1 MQNEKIFINSMCD
14 SVGEDFII
22 PNYAHRTGKEVPK
35 WDNILVFKSIVSQ
48 NYKVW
53 ESSRNHYKY
62 DQNGWDFSDY
72 NHNPI
77 IAWQHDYDYG
87 AIWHAVAFWHDA
99 ENNLN
104 SLFYVDLD
112 TLEPRHAK
120 QIKNGYTAGVS
131 TGASTEEYM
140 FEDNENGNR
149 YSREDA
155 EEKFGWENVLD
166 ALWGSSKILTL
177 VITKAKLLENS
188 LVTIG
193 SNAKAVALQNGIS
206 DYFGK
211 IAEDYKTLHSNKNSM
226 QKQDTKTPETTAE
239 SPVTETPETDTN
251 SVEILQ
257 NEVKNL
263 QNQIEELKK
272 NHQEELQKVRDEEKT
287 KFNTLLVEETEKIRT
302 EEKKN
307 LAKIVAEQN
316 NTTGEV
322 NSVEDFRK
330 KYLQK

>member
-1 MQNEKIFINSMCD
+1 M
-14 SVGEDFII
+14 
-22 PNYAHRTGKEVPK
+22 
-35 WDNILVFKSIVSQ
+35 
-48 NYKVW
+48 
-53 ESSRNHYKY
+53 
-62 DQNGWDFSDY
+62 
-72 NHNPI
+72 
-77 IAWQHDYDYG
+77 
-87 AIWHAVAFWHDA
+87 AFWHDN

-155 EEKFGWENVLD
+155 EEKFGWENVID
-166 ALWGSSKILTL
+166 ALWGDSNILTL

-193 SNAKAVALQNGIS
+193 SNAKAVALQNSIS
-206 DYFGK
+206 DYFGR

-226 QKQDTKTPETTAE
+226 KNQDTKTPETEVKT
-239 SPVTETPETDTN
+239 PVTETPETDTN
-251 SVEILQ
+251 SLEVLQ
-257 NEVKNL
+257 NEVQNL

-272 NHQEELQKVRDEEKT
+272 NHQEEINKIRDEEKA
-287 KFNTLLVEETEKIRT
+287 KFDSLLREETEKIRT
-302 EEKKN
+302 EEKNN
-307 LAKIVAEQN
+307 LAKIVSEQTDTN
-316 NTTGEV
+316 SSEV
-322 NSVEDFRK
+322 KTMADFTK
-330 KYLQK
+330 KYNS

>member
-1 MQNEKIFINSMCD
+1 MNEKFFINSMCD
-14 SVGEDFII
+14 SVGGDFTI
-22 PNYAHRTGKEVPK
+22 PNYAHRTGKEIPK
-35 WDNILVFKSIVSQ
+35 WDNILVFRSIVSQ
-48 NYKVW
+48 NYKTG
-53 ESSRNHYKY
+53 ESSRNRYKY

-87 AIWHAVAFWHDA
+87 AIGHAIAFWHDG

-140 FEDNENGNR
+140 FEDNKNGDR

-155 EEKFGWENVLD
+155 EEKFGWENVMN
-166 ALWGSSKILTL
+166 AFFGASSVLTL

-193 SNAKAVALQNGIS
+193 SNAKAVALQNSIS
-206 DYFGK
+206 DYFGR
-211 IAEDYKTLHSNKNSM
+211 IAEDYKTLHSNKNFM
-226 QKQDTKTPETTAE
+226 KNQDTKTPETTTE

-251 SVEILQ
+251 SVEVLQ

-272 NHQEELQKVRDEEKT
+272 NHQEEINKIRDEEKA
-287 KFNTLLVEETEKIRT
+287 KFDSLLIEETNKIRT
-302 EEKKN
+302 EEKEN

>member
-1 MQNEKIFINSMCD
+1 MCD
-14 SVGEDFII
+14 SVGGDFII
-22 PNYAHRTGKEVPK
+22 PNYAHRTGKEIPK

-48 NYKVW
+48 NYKTG
-53 ESSRNHYKY
+53 ESSRNRYKY

-77 IAWQHDYDYG
+77 IAWQHDYSYG
-87 AIWHAVAFWHDA
+87 AIWHALAFWLDA
-99 ENNLN
+99 DNNLN

-120 QIKNGYTAGVS
+120 QVRDGYTAGVS
-131 TGASTEEYM
+131 TGASTIEYM
-140 FEDNENGNR
+140 IEDNDTGKR
-149 YSREDA
+149 YTRAEA

-166 ALWGSSKILTL
+166 VLWGCSNTLTL

-193 SNAKAVALQNGIS
+193 SNEKAVALQNSIS

-211 IAEDYKTLHSNKNSM
+211 IAEDYKTLHSNKNFM
-226 QKQDTKTPETTAE
+226 KNQDTKTPETTTE

-251 SVEILQ
+251 SVEVLQ

-272 NHQEELQKVRDEEKT
+272 NHQEEINKIRDEEKT
-287 KFNTLLVEETEKIRT
+287 KFDSLLVEETNKIRT
-302 EEKKN
+302 EEKEN

-316 NTTGEV
+316 NTAGEV

>member
-1 MQNEKIFINSMCD
+1 M
-14 SVGEDFII
+14 
-22 PNYAHRTGKEVPK
+22 
-35 WDNILVFKSIVSQ
+35 
-48 NYKVW
+48 
-53 ESSRNHYKY
+53 
-62 DQNGWDFSDY
+62 
-72 NHNPI
+72 
-77 IAWQHDYDYG
+77 
-87 AIWHAVAFWHDA
+87 
-99 ENNLN
+99 
-104 SLFYVDLD
+104 DLD

-155 EEKFGWENVLD
+155 EEKFGWENVMN
-166 ALWGSSKILTL
+166 AFFGASSVLTL

-193 SNAKAVALQNGIS
+193 SNAKAVALQNSIG
-206 DYFGK
+206 DYFGR

-226 QKQDTKTPETTAE
+226 KNKDAITPETTE

-251 SVEILQ
+251 SVEVLQ

-272 NHQEELQKVRDEEKT
+272 NHQEEINKIRDEEKA
-287 KFNTLLVEETEKIRT
+287 KFDSLLVEETNKIRT
-302 EEKKN
+302 EEKEN

>member
-1 MQNEKIFINSMCD
+1 M
-14 SVGEDFII
+14 
-22 PNYAHRTGKEVPK
+22 
-35 WDNILVFKSIVSQ
+35 
-48 NYKVW
+48 
-53 ESSRNHYKY
+53 
-62 DQNGWDFSDY
+62 
-72 NHNPI
+72 
-77 IAWQHDYDYG
+77 
-87 AIWHAVAFWHDA
+87 AFWHDN

-155 EEKFGWENVLD
+155 EEKFGWENVID
-166 ALWGSSKILTL
+166 ALWGDSNILTL

-206 DYFGK
+206 DYFGR

-226 QKQDTKTPETTAE
+226 KNQDTKTPE
-239 SPVTETPETDTN
+239 
-251 SVEILQ
+251 
-257 NEVKNL
+257 NL
-263 QNQIEELKK
+263 K
-272 NHQEELQKVRDEEKT
+272 
-287 KFNTLLVEETEKIRT
+287 
-302 EEKKN
+302 
-307 LAKIVAEQN
+307 
-316 NTTGEV
+316 
-322 NSVEDFRK
+322 
-330 KYLQK
+330 

>member
-1 MQNEKIFINSMCD
+1 M
-14 SVGEDFII
+14 
-22 PNYAHRTGKEVPK
+22 
-35 WDNILVFKSIVSQ
+35 
-48 NYKVW
+48 
-53 ESSRNHYKY
+53 
-62 DQNGWDFSDY
+62 
-72 NHNPI
+72 
-77 IAWQHDYDYG
+77 
-87 AIWHAVAFWHDA
+87 
-99 ENNLN
+99 
-104 SLFYVDLD
+104 DLD

-140 FEDNENGNR
+140 FEDNKNGDR

-155 EEKFGWENVLD
+155 EEKFGWENVMN
-166 ALWGSSKILTL
+166 AFFGASSVLTL

-193 SNAKAVALQNGIS
+193 SNAKAVALQNSIS
-206 DYFGK
+206 DYFGR
-211 IAEDYKTLHSNKNSM
+211 IAEDYKTLHSNKNFM
-226 QKQDTKTPETTAE
+226 KNQDTKTPETTTE

-251 SVEILQ
+251 SVEVLQ

-272 NHQEELQKVRDEEKT
+272 NHQEEINKIRDEEKA
-287 KFNTLLVEETEKIRT
+287 KFDSLLIEETNKIRT
-302 EEKKN
+302 EEKEN